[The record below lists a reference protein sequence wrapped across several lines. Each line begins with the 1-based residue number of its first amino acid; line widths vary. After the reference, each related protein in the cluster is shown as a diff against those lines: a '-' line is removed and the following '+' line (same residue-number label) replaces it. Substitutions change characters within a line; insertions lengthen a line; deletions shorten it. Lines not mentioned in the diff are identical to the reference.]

1 MAHEKKFLNAL
12 VIYIHIIYMCVLI
25 EILLLFCLA
34 CFNIFFKAKCSC
46 VLLEGYKK
54 NVIITDFGTVKFSK

>member
-1 MAHEKKFLNAL
+1 MAHKKNFLNAF

-34 CFNIFFKAKCSC
+34 CFNIFFSQSKMFLRSI
-46 VLLEGYKK
+46 VGYKK
-54 NVIITDFGTVKFSK
+54 KFQ